1 MRIWTKTRRH
11 RITQSHMR
19 RRLDLF
25 LKSPLKTSRSTW
37 TWSDSCGTRSGV
49 HWSVCELIIKVWHS
63 SALMS
68 LFLWELESS
77 RDASD
82 NNHEKHISCHCVTP
96 DPHSYSF
103 FYSVCLV
110 NYVRYYCVSS
120 MSQRRRLSVNNNLN
134 NVLENDARLI
144 WTTVVYLFWVWQKLS
159 AKSNLFVQRFP
170 PHALFQRFAESR
182 TVMSIFTIE
191 QILGQFMFE

>member
-134 NVLENDARLI
+134 NMCWKMTHDSYELLLCTYFEFDRNCLPNQIYLYSAFHHMHCFKDLQKVVL
-144 WTTVVYLFWVWQKLS
+144 
-159 AKSNLFVQRFP
+159 
-170 PHALFQRFAESR
+170 
-182 TVMSIFTIE
+182 
-191 QILGQFMFE
+191 